1 MRKIRQLLLG
11 GAIALLPAVG
21 VAGSAAELPLKKWNI
36 GVRAKLGTAEWS
48 EQDSA
53 LIIRSKAAG
62 GFCEFFTRAKVP
74 LPSFEV
80 LGVDVRLD
88 RSRTAPLQN
97 FTIRIQDATGEILQ
111 YTLAGITLPEG
122 DRLSFTI
129 DRSRRP
135 AVSWGGNNDK

>member
-80 LGVDVRLD
+80 LGVDVRLSFPD
-88 RSRTAPLQN
+88 RSAAEFHDPDSGRH
-97 FTIRIQDATGEILQ
+97 R
-111 YTLAGITLPEG
+111 
-122 DRLSFTI
+122 
-129 DRSRRP
+129 
-135 AVSWGGNNDK
+135 